1 MNGAYYKTEVA
12 LTTHWVS
19 ASIKVNIYGIP
30 NNTNPLTNPSAIKGG
45 TFTLKGFTVYTWDN
59 VLDTLGLNGAG
70 YVLAGVDSATYNSS
84 AYTMSV
90 WANTYT
96 AAPGGGSFRTPV
108 PVFTDYSLFGST
120 SYRHPNVVQNS
131 ANRNNVVLY
140 NIDTAKSLSVDVR
153 FHAYGVSTWTTYSVV
168 LGPGES
174 RQYSFASIFPGL
186 SGQGEL
192 AFVYVSGGSWLGY
205 VVRTDNGTND
215 GLLELPYKFDML
227 YWPN

>member
-1 MNGAYYKTEVA
+1 M
-12 LTTHWVS
+12 
-19 ASIKVNIYGIP
+19 
-30 NNTNPLTNPSAIKGG
+30 
-45 TFTLKGFTVYTWDN
+45 
-59 VLDTLGLNGAG
+59 
-70 YVLAGVDSATYNSS
+70 
-84 AYTMSV
+84 
-90 WANTYT
+90 
-96 AAPGGGSFRTPV
+96 

-153 FHAYGVSTWTTYSVV
+153 FHAYGVSTWTSYS
-168 LGPGES
+168 
-174 RQYSFASIFPGL
+174 
-186 SGQGEL
+186 
-192 AFVYVSGGSWLGY
+192 VYVSGGSWLGY